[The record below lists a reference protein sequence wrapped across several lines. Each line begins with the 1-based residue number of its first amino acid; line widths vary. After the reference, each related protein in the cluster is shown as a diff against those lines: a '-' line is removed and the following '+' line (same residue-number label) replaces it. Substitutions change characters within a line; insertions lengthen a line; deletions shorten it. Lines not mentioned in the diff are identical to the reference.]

1 MKAVLRTH
9 ALAVLFSIF
18 LLATTAY
25 KLISHPTPFY
35 DWDEP
40 LYVEGGIEMIK
51 NNYYLFPVWQGK
63 IWMDKPPVSS
73 LLYGLVAQLPFERE
87 LSTRFLALFT
97 SMGVLALTYV
107 LYWRVTKN
115 AFISLITIVGTAY
128 APIFVQRSQVVSLDV
143 FLLLGWFGY
152 LVFRKQRVVATAFL
166 FLSTQSKSLLGFYPL
181 AVLVFFFLFEYVTKK
196 IKRAELMHEL
206 RIIVVQGLVL
216 SLWYL
221 IAFAWYG
228 QAFWQAHI
236 VESHF
241 RRVTASIESHFGE
254 RIFYITLL
262 RDQMPILVIPAMLG
276 LLLLL
281 WRFYQG
287 TISHETFLLAVA
299 FIPWFVFLNLTKTKI
314 AWYLYPVIPQFFF
327 LAGYPL
333 TLLSK
338 FKKTTIILSVVVIV
352 YLLFNGVVKHAFF
365 TTFYSGEEEHHQL
378 ARAAKKQCKSLA
390 VLVSENTRNTYKM
403 LDELGLVIATTDW
416 WGDHPSMVYYFEKP
430 IGFFYATNSFQKNL
444 TNYSCA
450 SVSNDDVSYLRTA
463 KTKIL
468 NTFPSTRLYTVL
480 P

>member
-1 MKAVLRTH
+1 MKALLRTH
-9 ALAVLFSIF
+9 FLAVLFGIF
-18 LLATTAY
+18 LLITTSY
-25 KLISHPTPFY
+25 KLITHPTPFY

-40 LYVEGGIEMIK
+40 LYVQGGIEMIR
-51 NNYYLFPVWQGK
+51 NNYYLFPMWQGQV
-63 IWMDKPPVSS
+63 WMDKPPVSS
-73 LLYGLVAQLPFERE
+73 LLYGLVAQLPIERE

-97 SMGVLALTYV
+97 SIGVLALAYV

-115 AFISLITIVGTAY
+115 PFVSLIPIVATAY

-152 LVFRKQRVVATAFL
+152 LVFRRQRVWATLFL

-181 AVLVFFFLFEYVTKK
+181 AIMVLFFLFEYATKK
-196 IKRAELMHEL
+196 IKWAELIHEL
-206 RIIVVQGLVL
+206 RIIIIQGLVL
-216 SLWYL
+216 SLWYF

-228 QAFWQAHI
+228 ETFWQAHI

-262 RDQMPILVIPAMLG
+262 RDQMPVMVIPAIAG

-281 WRFYQG
+281 WQFYKG

-299 FIPWFVFLNLTKTKI
+299 FVPWFIFLNLTKTKI

-327 LAGYPL
+327 LASYPL
-333 TLLSK
+333 TVLAK
-338 FKKTTIILSVVVIV
+338 FKKTTLIFSLAVVA
-352 YLLFNGVVKHAFF
+352 YLLFNGVIQHAFF
-365 TTFYSGEEEHHQL
+365 TTYYSSEEEHHEV
-378 ARAAKKQCKSLA
+378 AREAKNTCESLA
-390 VLVSENTRNTYKM
+390 VLVSETTRTTYQT
-403 LDELGLVIATTDW
+403 LDAMGLVIATTDW

-430 IGFFYATNSFQKNL
+430 IGFFYTTDSFQKKL
-444 TNYSCA
+444 TNYACA
-450 SVSNDDVSYLRTA
+450 SVSPDDVSYLRTA

-468 NTFPSTRLYTVL
+468 RTFPSTRLYTVL